1 MGKLEGKIAL
11 VTGGTSGI
19 GAASAARFAKEGAE
33 VIITGRNVEKG
44 QAAEQAMRADGSR
57 ITFVKCDVTQQAD
70 IDALHRMI
78 QERYGKLDILFS
90 NAGLLITAA
99 LDEITD
105 EAWDTMYDTH
115 VKGLMRV
122 SQSFMPMLK
131 DAHGVMLVNASI
143 NGLHSY
149 IKGRRTYMYASA
161 KAAVIQFSRY
171 LAKFYAPDVRV
182 NVLCPGMTVT
192 DLFTNRDFSRFSDCN
207 LLGRMAQPGE
217 IANVAL
223 FLVPDH
229 ASFVTGSVIVADGGE
244 TIKAN

>member
-1 MGKLEGKIAL
+1 MGKLDGKIAL

-19 GAASAARFAKEGAE
+19 GAAAAARFAKEGAE

-44 QAAEQAMRADGSR
+44 QAAEHTMRANGSR

-70 IDALHRMI
+70 IDALSRTI
-78 QERYGKLDILFS
+78 KERYGKLDILFS

-122 SQSFMPMLK
+122 SRSFMPMLK

-149 IKGRRTYMYASA
+149 IKGKRTYMYASA

-207 LLGRMAQPGE
+207 LLGRMAQPEE

-223 FLVPDH
+223 FLVSDD

-244 TIKAN
+244 TIKAD